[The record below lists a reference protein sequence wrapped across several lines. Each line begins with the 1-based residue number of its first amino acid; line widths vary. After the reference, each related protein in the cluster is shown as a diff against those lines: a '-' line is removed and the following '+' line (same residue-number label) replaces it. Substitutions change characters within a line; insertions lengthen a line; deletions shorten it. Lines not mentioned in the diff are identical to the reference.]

1 MCSGEYRGCV
11 HPDNVQVDN
20 RTREIGQRLGTGGG
34 SGGLL
39 GQDCEARSGSWPGS
53 YHNFCALYHIITIA

>member
-1 MCSGEYRGCV
+1 MCSSEYKGCV
-11 HPDNVQVDN
+11 HPDNAQVDN

-39 GQDCEARSGSWPGS
+39 GQDCEARNGTWRLS
-53 YHNFCALYHIITIA
+53 

>member
-1 MCSGEYRGCV
+1 MCNSEYKGCV

-39 GQDCEARSGSWPGS
+39 GQGCEARNVMALGA